1 MTMLLKGHV
10 RPGRSR
16 TPPPA
21 RRPANSRFGTAKL
34 ETALGKRLPEW
45 QDDARS
51 VVATLAAQFSS

>member
-1 MTMLLKGHV
+1 MLLTGHV

-16 TPPPA
+16 TPRPA
-21 RRPANSRFGTAKL
+21 RRPSKSRLCTAKL

-45 QDDARS
+45 QDNARS

>member
-16 TPPPA
+16 TPRPA
-21 RRPANSRFGTAKL
+21 SRPANSRLGTAKL